1 VNGQVSDTSTV
12 PHQRNFGPLSKPSS
26 DTDAAQPKKAR
37 RNKRRVLLRV
47 LFGLLLLPFLLVAI
61 AVILLY
67 LPPIQNVVRGK
78 AVDFLTDK
86 IGTVVTLESL
96 HLRFPLGVKLE
107 GLYVEDQRGDTLLYA
122 GDVRTRVGLR
132 ALFGK
137 RILLDPIEL
146 SDVRATLYQDS
157 DSVFNFDFIIDA
169 FVGPDTAVVE
179 VQKDGTGGFNF
190 AIGAVR
196 LKRIHYDM
204 LMEPSEL
211 ALDLHLGELELD
223 FDLFALDPMAYHV
236 DELVLKNT
244 RIAMRSASG
253 EPAPPTY
260 PDLENPLADI
270 DVRFN
275 GISLEEVSFSMMTTD
290 TGDSLWIAVN
300 EAELNTRSIDLTK
313 QQLALE
319 ELDLD
324 GLKIGMLAMSRE
336 TVVDTVTSADPAWLD
351 RDDGF
356 RFWTQDWDLTIDELR
371 MANSGFAM
379 HADSIIGPALL
390 FDPAH
395 IAFTNMALDATDV
408 AVSNSRIAL
417 GLNSLVAHGG
427 RDSTAVEL
435 AFQAEATPGAFILH
449 DGSAKALGNAVTF
462 RLEARPGDL
471 STVHR
476 TPYEVPI
483 EVEVGSALRM
493 AELLPLLHELGV
505 ELPAAV
511 NTDERWDTRLWLTG
525 TPRRA
530 DRMGISLVGDQGSR
544 ISLEGTTRAADRWP
558 YNTFELR
565 LDELTMG
572 RGMRQVMRAY
582 TPPDIVLPQRLTM
595 RGNASG
601 QGGMVRTVLALDS
614 DLGRITGFGVVND
627 WNGRIPDGLDLALT
641 ASALD
646 VGRFIGDTAM
656 APMSFKIIA
665 GGERLN
671 SPTRIGSFALTPEVL
686 SYGGN
691 DLSSLF
697 LNVSVD
703 GDSLDVALGSRA
715 EAVDVILDAS
725 GRWPEA
731 GDSLAFNVDLIVRKL
746 QLKDIGVTEHVLDTY
761 GRIAGRVAVSP
772 EGFGRVGLRG
782 EGLRLANAEREFR
795 FERFKLHALF
805 DTDSTAVELDSD
817 AITLDYHTNLGID
830 SLLPRSTAKF
840 QSFFRP
846 EGSFV
851 PQPGKS
857 MDLALT
863 LPRPDWLTEMVLPD
877 LHALDLR
884 NFSGS
889 YDSDSDV
896 LRFAIDLPHAD
907 YGGIDVHGLLVQV
920 DAEQNQLQGS
930 MHLQRVERD
939 SIFVENLSLEATS
952 ANDLLHAMLVMRDGE
967 HEVYRVGAS
976 LAREDAIPVLR
987 MDKEFMLNYRPW
999 TADSTNAL
1007 YFAEE
1012 GLRAENF
1019 ALSSNGQRVELRTGR
1034 QRNHI
1039 AFTDL
1044 QLTTLSELVSSTDSV
1059 PLVSGRLNGTL
1070 SLPFVEEGRLAGE
1083 LTIAELDAKGV
1094 RLGDLAVRFTEL
1106 QDQRYRAQLGLTDA
1120 SNRMQAKAD
1129 ADFSQDDAVIHG
1141 DAELAFKDLS
1151 FLKPFISGYL
1161 FSLSGGLNGRLRYV
1175 QDGAAVSV
1183 IGKATLENAGVGVIQ
1198 TGAVYRFP
1206 NETIVFDEQGLLLE
1220 NVTVLDSSDNSFR
1233 LDGRVLTASGTTPG
1247 LDLRLRT
1254 QRFQLVNST
1263 IEQNPMFFGD
1273 LFGNIDLSIGGT
1285 ATSPVVGGHVGI
1297 LDGTRISVVLPGS
1310 RVELIEHEGI
1320 VLFTDDYDG
1329 MDTLALNTDGQ
1340 MLRDSLAAQLPGVEL
1355 DLKIKLDKRAVFA
1368 VVIDPTT
1375 GDEATFSGEADLVFR
1390 YSPDGDIHVSGP
1402 FTIAQGGYTLEFYG
1416 LVKKRFELVPGGTVV
1431 WDGDLLQARMNVQ
1444 ARYRSNT
1451 APFPLVANAGGG
1463 ITESERNRLQAR
1475 LPFDVLINIRESLS
1489 SPDISFGLDLDRM
1502 SRNNFPQ
1509 VNSQLE
1515 QLQQPANEEE
1525 LNRQVFALL
1534 VLNTF
1539 IQDEGT
1545 NAQPGTNLATTA
1557 ARNSVN
1563 SILTDQLN
1571 NLTGER
1577 IKGMDIQLGVNTY
1590 DQTTG
1595 GEVYQRTTVDYKVSQ
1610 RILND
1615 RVNIEAGGSIGV
1627 DERNPSVGAISNTN
1641 AAQYAITYDL
1651 TKDGRLRLRAFHENA
1666 FDLFDGEII
1675 NNGIAIAL
1683 TRDFEENS
1691 RDREKRRKAIIQQR
1705 DAKRPED
1712 E

>member
-1 VNGQVSDTSTV
+1 
-12 PHQRNFGPLSKPSS
+12 LSKPSS

-47 LFGLLLLPFLLVAI
+47 LFGLLLLPFVLVTIAI
-61 AVILLY
+61 VLLY

-78 AVDFLTDK
+78 AVEFLTEK
-86 IGTVVTLESL
+86 TGTVVTLESL

-122 GDVRTRVGLR
+122 GDVRTRLGLR
-132 ALFGK
+132 ALMAK
-137 RILLDPIEL
+137 RIYLDPVEL
-146 SDVRATLYQDS
+146 SDVRATLHQDS

-169 FVGPDTAVVE
+169 FVDPNAPAKE
-179 VQKDGTGGFNF
+179 VKADSTGGFDF
-190 AIGAVR
+190 EIGSVKLTR
-196 LKRIHYDM
+196 VHYNM
-204 LMEPSEL
+204 VMEPSQL
-211 ALDLHLGELELD
+211 ALDVELGELELD
-223 FDLFALDPMAYHV
+223 FDRFVLDPLVFHA

-244 RIAMRSASG
+244 RIAMRSASS
-253 EPAPPTY
+253 EPKPPAY
-260 PDLENPLADI
+260 PELENPLADI

-275 GISLEEVSFSMMTTD
+275 GITLEEVSFSMMTTD
-290 TGDSLWIAVN
+290 TGDSLWISVN

-313 QQLALE
+313 QQLTLE

-324 GLKIGMLAMSRE
+324 GLQFGMLAMSRE
-336 TVVDTVTSADPAWLD
+336 MLVDTANTADPLWLD

-356 RFWTQDWDLTIDELR
+356 RFWTQDWDLTIDELQL
-371 MANSGFAM
+371 ANSSFVM
-379 HADSIIGPALL
+379 HADRITAPALL

-395 IAFTNMALDATDV
+395 IAFTNIELEASNV

-427 RDSTAVEL
+427 PDSAAIEL
-435 AFQAEATPGAFILH
+435 AFQAEVTPGAFILH

-471 STVHR
+471 SNAYR
-476 TPYEVPI
+476 APYEVPI
-483 EVEVGSALRM
+483 DVEVSSALRM
-493 AELLPLLHELGV
+493 AELVPLLHELGV

-511 NTDERWDTRLWLTG
+511 STDERWDTRLWLTG

-558 YNTFELR
+558 FNTFELR

-572 RGMRQVMRAY
+572 RGMRQVIRAY
-582 TPPDIVLPQRLTM
+582 TPPSIALPQCLTV

-601 QGGMVRTVLALDS
+601 QGGTVRTVLALDS
-614 DLGRITGFGVVND
+614 DLGRITGFGVVKD
-627 WNGRIPDGLDLALT
+627 WNGRVPDGLDLALT

-646 VGRFIGDTAM
+646 VGRVIGDTAM

-665 GGERLN
+665 GGEQLN
-671 SPTRIGSFALTPEVL
+671 SPARTGSLSLIPEVL

-691 DLSSLF
+691 DLSSLL

-703 GDSLDVALGSRA
+703 GDSVDVALNSRA
-715 EAVDVILDAS
+715 DALDAVLDAS
-725 GRWPEA
+725 GRWPEE
-731 GDSLAFNVDLIVRKL
+731 GDSLALNVDLIVRKIK
-746 QLKDIGVTEHVLDTY
+746 LKELGITEHVLDTY
-761 GRIAGRVAVSP
+761 GRIVGRVAVSP
-772 EGFGRVGLRG
+772 DGFGYLDLRG
-782 EGLRLANAEREFR
+782 EELRLANADREFR
-795 FERFKLHALF
+795 FERFNVHALV

-830 SLLPRSTAKF
+830 SLIPRSQAKF
-840 QSFFRP
+840 KSFFQP

-851 PQPGKS
+851 PEPGRR
-857 MDLALT
+857 MDLTLT
-863 LPRPDWLTEMVLPD
+863 LPRPDWLTEMILPD
-877 LHALDLR
+877 LHDLDLR
-884 NFSGS
+884 TFSGS

-896 LRFAIDLPHAD
+896 LKFSIDLPHAD
-907 YGGIDVHGLLVQV
+907 YSGIDVHGLVMQV
-920 DAEQNQLQGS
+920 DAERNQLQGS
-930 MHLQRVERD
+930 LNLQRVERD
-939 SIFVENLSLEATS
+939 SIFVENLSIEANS
-952 ANDLLHAMLVMRDGE
+952 ANDMLEAVLVMRDE
-967 HEVYRVGAS
+967 DREEYRIGAT
-976 LAREDAIPVLR
+976 LEREDGVPVLR
-987 MDKEFMLNYRPW
+987 MNKEFMLHFRPW

-1007 YFAEE
+1007 YFTEE

-1019 ALSSNGQRVELRTGR
+1019 ALSSGGQRMELRTGR
-1034 QRNHI
+1034 QRNHLEFT
-1039 AFTDL
+1039 AFEL
-1044 QLTTLSELVSSTDSV
+1044 VTLSELVSTLDSV
-1059 PLVSGRLNGTL
+1059 PLVSGQLNGTV
-1070 SLPFVEEGRLAGE
+1070 SLPYVEEGRLGGDV
-1083 LTIAELDAKGV
+1083 TISGMTMKGV
-1094 RLGDLAVRFTEL
+1094 RLGDLAMRFTEF
-1106 QDQRYRAQLGLTDA
+1106 QDQRYRAQLGLTDDR
-1120 SNRMQAKAD
+1120 NRFQAKAD
-1129 ADFSQDDAVIHG
+1129 ADFSRAEPNIRG
-1141 DAELAFKDLS
+1141 NAELALEDLS
-1151 FLKPFISGYL
+1151 FLKPFVSDYL
-1161 FSLSGGLNGRLRYV
+1161 YALTGGLSGSLRYV
-1175 QDGAAVSV
+1175 QEAGDVSLL
-1183 IGKATLENAGVGVIQ
+1183 GQATLNNAGVGVIQ
-1198 TGAVYRFP
+1198 TGSIYRFP
-1206 NETIVFDEQGLLLE
+1206 KETIVFDAQGLLLE

-1233 LDGRVLTASGTTPG
+1233 LDGRVLTKTDATPS

-1254 QRFQLVNST
+1254 DRFQLVNST
-1263 IEQNPMFFGD
+1263 FEQNPLFFGD
-1273 LFGNIDLSIGGT
+1273 LFGSIDLKISGT
-1285 ATSPVVGGHVGI
+1285 ATSPVVGGNVGI
-1297 LDGTRISVVLPGS
+1297 LDGTRLSVTLPGS

-1320 VLFTDDYDG
+1320 VIFTDDYDAV
-1329 MDTLALNTDGQ
+1329 DTLTLSTDGQ

-1355 DLKIKLDKRAVFA
+1355 DLNIKLDKRAVFA

-1390 YSPDGDIHVSGP
+1390 YTPDGDIYLRGP

-1451 APFPLVANAGGG
+1451 APFPLIANAGGG
-1463 ITESERNRLQAR
+1463 ITEGERNRLQAR

-1489 SPDISFGLDLDRM
+1489 TPDISFGLDLDRM
-1502 SRNNFPQ
+1502 YRNSFPQ
-1509 VNSQLE
+1509 VNNQLE
-1515 QLQQPANEEE
+1515 QLRQPANEEE

-1571 NLTGER
+1571 NLTGSR
-1577 IKGMDIQLGVNTY
+1577 VKGMDVQLGVNTY
-1590 DQTTG
+1590 DQSTG

-1627 DERNPSVGAISNTN
+1627 DERNPSVGAVSNTN

-1691 RDREKRRKAIIQQR
+1691 RDREKRRKEISQQR
-1705 DAKRPED
+1705 DAKRPE
-1712 E
+1712 EE